1 MGWEPERGQKKGTPG
16 QEPMIRVPIQ
26 PLHQT
31 ALERPLLACPMGM
44 YMERVVDRAVCVGW
58 K

>member
-31 ALERPLLACPMGM
+31 ALERPLLACPMGI
-44 YMERVVDRAVCVGW
+44 YMERVVNRAVYVG
-58 K
+58 